1 MMRTARVMAWL
12 RWRLLVNLLRPTK
25 RRDAL
30 ERASRAIQVIGPTI
44 FFLIFTPAVIL
55 AGFAGGLAGWY
66 LPQSGSFHRPIFVIL
81 RTILTMELLLALL
94 APLLRASQGFTP
106 NITRFLLLPIPV
118 RDLYVC
124 EVLVVFVNPWMAFLT
139 AGSLLL
145 PVGMALAG
153 ELGGACTALA
163 AAAGILVF
171 LSGLETLVS
180 TSAGLLFRD
189 RRRAEI
195 ATFVLMASLAAV
207 SFLPGLLTTFGPVK
221 RHLPDEKKIE
231 QKAEQASPGKSSQ
244 PDTPGWSGKPLPSW
258 ALVYPPELYARCV
271 ALSADHRAGAALL
284 PLLPLVLWGSAIH
297 WLGARH
303 YRRILETPEV
313 SSPRRRGTGAVVPW
327 PRLPGL
333 SDAASAVAVAQ
344 VRLVFRSVQGKIQFC
359 VLPMVILVMGLL
371 WLRHPKDLDQGVS
384 DLPVGLLLAV
394 AGIFFAMMTLE
405 GTLLNQFAMD
415 RAGLTLEFLSPISD
429 RDMILGKAAA
439 GGLLVVSRSLPAM
452 VVAALLAPG
461 GSVFLWLCLPFAALA
476 LYALMAP
483 LGAILSALL
492 PRPVDPEKMTKQN
505 QPHFVAAILGMLG
518 NLFAM
523 SPIVGLAAGAI
534 FLLDSPALALVF
546 VVLWTGVALLIS
558 MSLLRLAERLLS
570 RRRENLALVAQGR

>member
-1 MMRTARVMAWL
+1 MMRTAGVMAWL

-30 ERASRAIQVIGPTI
+30 ERASRAIQVIGPVI
-44 FFLIFTPAVIL
+44 FFLIFIPAVLL
-55 AGFAGGLAGWY
+55 AGFGGGLAGWY
-66 LPQSGSFHRPIFVIL
+66 LPQSGNFHRPAFMVL
-81 RTILTMELLLALL
+81 RTILSVELLLALL
-94 APLLRASQGFTP
+94 APLLRASQGVTP
-106 NITRFLLLPIPV
+106 NLSRFLLLPIPV
-118 RDLYVC
+118 RDLYAC
-124 EVLVVFVNPWMAFLT
+124 EVLTAFVNPWMAFLT
-139 AGSLLL
+139 AGSLML
-145 PVGMALAG
+145 PVGMAFAG
-153 ELGGACTALA
+153 ELGGACAALA

-180 TSAGLLFRD
+180 SSASLLFRD

-221 RHLPDEKKIE
+221 RRLPDEKKIE
-231 QKAEQASPGKSSQ
+231 RMAEQASPEKSKR
-244 PDTPGWSGKPLPSW
+244 PEAPGWSGKPLPLW
-258 ALVYPPELYARCV
+258 ALAYPPELYARCV
-271 ALSADHRAGAALL
+271 ALSADHRPGGAVL
-284 PLLPLVLWGSAIH
+284 PLAPLLLWAAGIH
-297 WLGARH
+297 WIGARF

-313 SSPRRRGTGAVVPW
+313 SSPRRRGRGAVVSW

-333 SDAASAVAVAQ
+333 SDAASAVAVTQ

-371 WLRHPKDLDQGVS
+371 WLRHPEDLAQGPS
-384 DLPVGLLLAV
+384 LPVGLVLAV

-439 GGLLVVSRSLPAM
+439 GAVLVASRAFPAM
-452 VVAALLAPG
+452 LVAALLAPG
-461 GSVFLWLCLPFAALA
+461 GSIFLWLSLPFAALA
-476 LYALMAP
+476 LFALMAP

-492 PRPVDPEKMTKQN
+492 PRPVDPGKITKQN
-505 QPHFVAAILGMLG
+505 QPHFAASILGMAG
-518 NLFAM
+518 YLFAAG
-523 SPIVGLAAGAI
+523 PIAGLAGGAL

-546 VVLWTGVALLIS
+546 IVLWTGVALTIS
-558 MSLLRLAERLLS
+558 LSLLRLAERLLA
-570 RRRENLALVAQGR
+570 RRRENLALVAEGR